1 MGIVNAVIQTKKSNI
16 MVDILGGRGKY
27 GRGKI
32 PTLEDIAIM
41 RRFPGKH
48 VQPNPKK
55 MAKEYERIMSLANT
69 LTKGLKNPKIYGS
82 KTGGVK
88 ADWIK
93 GRDFDPVA
101 LASLLAN
108 YFYESRLDPLAKQ
121 KGGPAKGIGQWE
133 KLRFRDLL
141 KFAQRPSFRR
151 QGLTWKDYEV
161 QELFIMEEMFRK
173 KQNYNDVMNRIYATK
188 NLNRAV
194 DVAAGKAGRKK
205 RGMFNPG
212 RVNLKDRQQ
221 MANEM
226 FNLVSMPE
234 PKQYGFPE
242 IPGDYTD
249 IEDDKKQIE
258 NIKRTDPAQGEWKE
272 VKDMIRKGKPKFIGY
287 FEGLK
292 NYIFGR

>member
-1 MGIVNAVIQTKKSNI
+1 MA
-16 MVDILGGRGKY
+16 DILSGRGKY

-32 PTLEDIAIM
+32 PTLEDISIM
-41 RRFPGKH
+41 RRFPKKH
-48 VQPNPKK
+48 VQHNPKK

-82 KTGGVK
+82 QTGGVK

-101 LASLLAN
+101 LAALLAN

-121 KGGPAKGIGQWE
+121 KGALNPARGKGQWE
-133 KLRFRDLL
+133 KPRFRELK
-141 KFAQRPSFRR
+141 KFAQRPSFREK
-151 QGLTWKDYEV
+151 GLTWRDDEI
-161 QELFIMEEMFRK
+161 QELYIMEEMFRK

-188 NLNRAV
+188 NLNKAV
-194 DVAAGKAGRKK
+194 DVASGKAGRKK

-212 RVNLKDRQQ
+212 KVNLKDRQQ
-221 MANEM
+221 MAKEM

-242 IPGDYTD
+242 ITGDYTD

-258 NIKRTDPAQGEWKE
+258 NIKRTDPVHAASKE
-272 VKDMIRKGKPKFIGY
+272 VKDMIRKGKPDYVGY
-287 FEGLK
+287 FEQLK
-292 NYIFGR
+292 DYIFGR